1 MDKNE
6 DGLPEPKN
14 PSAPEG
20 PATSALDGLFEGM
33 PDTGESFNSARPPHL
48 DFLRHLDIPVLNGSS
63 FDVQNIEL
71 DDSSQRT
78 AEHTAQMAAYTEAM
92 ARHIRQLA
100 DLTQQSLQLS
110 EQARRDSAQA
120 ERFSRRMSLSSFWV
134 SIASLAAAMGS
145 IVIAIVALSAQAN

>member
-33 PDTGESFNSARPPHL
+33 PDTGEHFNSARPPHL

-63 FDVQNIEL
+63 FDVQNIERAP
-71 DDSSQRT
+71 DSEYR
-78 AEHTAQMAAYTEAM
+78 Y
-92 ARHIRQLA
+92 
-100 DLTQQSLQLS
+100 
-110 EQARRDSAQA
+110 
-120 ERFSRRMSLSSFWV
+120 
-134 SIASLAAAMGS
+134 
-145 IVIAIVALSAQAN
+145 